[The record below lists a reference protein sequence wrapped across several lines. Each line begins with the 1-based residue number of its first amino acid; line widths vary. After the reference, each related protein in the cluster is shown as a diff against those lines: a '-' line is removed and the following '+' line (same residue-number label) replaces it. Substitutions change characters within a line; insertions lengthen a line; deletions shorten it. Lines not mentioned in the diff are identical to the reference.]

1 MWLQVLR
8 TRVSPPRCQ
17 CSTVQ
22 RMASGPSQPTQQQGR
37 AWAALTENAALARE
51 LTQSEAASLVRE
63 LIPRLDQLPFQDLE
77 EVAYLLWQ
85 AHSICEHADRRARLS
100 ALPGSSRRRSRS
112 PAVQPCSASADSSGL
127 GVAADPTVPVQQQ
140 P

>member
-1 MWLQVLR
+1 
-8 TRVSPPRCQ
+8 
-17 CSTVQ
+17 
-22 RMASGPSQPTQQQGR
+22 MASGPSQPTQQQGR
-37 AWAALTENAALARE
+37 ASAALPENGALARE
-51 LTQSEAASLVRE
+51 LTASLMRE
-63 LIPRLDQLPFQDLE
+63 LIPRLDQLPLEDLE
-77 EVAYLLWQ
+77 EVTYLLWH